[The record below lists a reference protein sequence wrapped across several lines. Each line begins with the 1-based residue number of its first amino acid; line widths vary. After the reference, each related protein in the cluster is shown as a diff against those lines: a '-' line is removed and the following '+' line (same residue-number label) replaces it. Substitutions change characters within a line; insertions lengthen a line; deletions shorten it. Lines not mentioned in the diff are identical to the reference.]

1 MNQGTH
7 IVWGIGESMSSREV
21 MEE

>member
-1 MNQGTH
+1 MHQGTH